1 MTILFVL
8 NIWACACAY
17 LVLVHRKLLRH
28 CGNTTGLATFL
39 DPADTSGDYVR
50 IKHFQLTPINTDPV
64 CVGAR
69 GQDER
74 FLAGHHLLVSNS
86 NSTQVRYKSS
96 GNRFPMA
103 RSLGVDQHVV
113 VNTDCYFRR
122 SNLRA
127 G

>member
-8 NIWACACAY
+8 NIWACACSY

-28 CGNTTGLATFL
+28 CGNTTGLETFL
-39 DPADTSGDYVR
+39 DTTDTSGDYVR
-50 IKHFQLTPINTDPV
+50 NRQFQWAPINTEPV
-64 CVGAR
+64 YVGAR
-69 GQDER
+69 RQDVR
-74 FLAGHHLLVSNS
+74 FLAGHHLLISNS